1 MHSNLMLI
9 SAAMAVGTTKG
20 TVSSQSPS
28 FNSFSSECVD
38 KGGINVKVSPFSQ
51 GKGPVFFMAY
61 CWPVIGF
68 LKIS

>member
-9 SAAMAVGTTKG
+9 SAAIAVGTTKG

-51 GKGPVFFMAY
+51 EGSCVLYGILLA
-61 CWPVIGF
+61 GHR
-68 LKIS
+68 LSQN